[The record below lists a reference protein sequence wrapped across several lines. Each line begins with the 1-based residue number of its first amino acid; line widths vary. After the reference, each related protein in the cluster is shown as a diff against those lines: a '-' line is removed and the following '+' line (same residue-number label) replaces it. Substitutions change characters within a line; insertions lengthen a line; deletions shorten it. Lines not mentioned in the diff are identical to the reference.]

1 MWWKEPVVLPES
13 LPPVLGLVI
22 PYFMLPDLVAEN
34 NWTPYE
40 AGSLIS
46 YIGFANTIG
55 RCIAS
60 KSSSLAFPTS
70 MNQMPEDPHPQ
81 PLRLYYY
88 LILFLFLSALYIEKG
103 IWALVIS
110 EADEIDKHLR
120 LDSRKGINPSFHG
133 TANRFWKMRGGQ
145 HRKVERFQRSSEVI
159 VPRQKMY
166 CRRWKETRSYCHD
179 PESNTVAQPHV
190 VDDANVILGTPLH
203 QPPMSLITMSSVLLS
218 QPSNLHATE
227 EVLGSDLTDPSYQLY
242 WIRTSVPVMSG
253 SREVDVEEEKEEA
266 LRVHFIDISMQTSHY
281 KWADCLRV
289 NVASL
294 FLAAVACGL
303 APLVGR
309 SYNLLVCVGC
319 LFGLF
324 SGASAFLPSSLLPLV
339 STPPLRASIA
349 THSPVGSHGFIVSDS
364 IPHHLPSIAN
374 PFHLVFT
381 SIVPP
386 VVVSLKSILVVEL
399 FGLDKLTNAFG
410 HMLVIQGVASI
421 AGAIIGGHLFDTL
434 ASKAPDFIPWVN
446 PNTPLVYAAEVCF
459 YFASGSFLL
468 AALFASPLRCL
479 ATREVISATYVTPGP
494 GVVGA
499 GGGIYVDDYFEYG
512 EGGVGG
518 GEDGSAVI
526 GAAASLPPP
535 PPVIEPGTGSTSES
549 AVNLVQSPAPPQLQ
563 QPQSPPSTLQP
574 HFDSGIASYVGE
586 AMSPGGVTATIM
598 ESVEPSLP
606 PPPPQPTIP
615 DPSTILSPAPL
626 PSSLFITSTETEAQP
641 QMQAPVDLGGPD
653 IDSTLG
659 GVVVDGG
666 GGGVVDVLSDEDR
679 GEVITTAGVP
689 IGTLPSRSTI
699 QPQSPQTQATSES
712 GLTWSAPGG
721 APIVTTVPASAA
733 AEVKTSLVA
742 EEPALE
748 PVKEEE
754 EEEEM
759 EEQPRVPLS
768 SAMQPPLAA
777 SSSDIDES
785 PSTMKKDTETVAIT

>member
-1 MWWKEPVVLPES
+1 WS
-13 LPPVLGLVI
+13 
-22 PYFMLPDLVAEN
+22 
-34 NWTPYE
+34 
-40 AGSLIS
+40 
-46 YIGFANTIG
+46 
-55 RCIAS
+55 
-60 KSSSLAFPTS
+60 
-70 MNQMPEDPHPQ
+70 
-81 PLRLYYY
+81 
-88 LILFLFLSALYIEKG
+88 
-103 IWALVIS
+103 
-110 EADEIDKHLR
+110 
-120 LDSRKGINPSFHG
+120 
-133 TANRFWKMRGGQ
+133 
-145 HRKVERFQRSSEVI
+145 
-159 VPRQKMY
+159 
-166 CRRWKETRSYCHD
+166 
-179 PESNTVAQPHV
+179 
-190 VDDANVILGTPLH
+190 
-203 QPPMSLITMSSVLLS
+203 
-218 QPSNLHATE
+218 
-227 EVLGSDLTDPSYQLY
+227 
-242 WIRTSVPVMSG
+242 
-253 SREVDVEEEKEEA
+253 
-266 LRVHFIDISMQTSHY
+266 SHY

-324 SGASAFLPSSLLPLV
+324 SGASAFLLSSLLPLV

-349 THSPVGSHGFIVSDS
+349 THPLVGSH
-364 IPHHLPSIAN
+364 A
-374 PFHLVFT
+374 
-381 SIVPP
+381 

-410 HMLVIQGVASI
+410 HMLVLQGVASI

-446 PNTPLVYAAEVCF
+446 PNAPLVYAAEVCF

-479 ATREVISATYVTPGP
+479 ATREVISATYVTAGP

-499 GGGIYVDDYFEYG
+499 GGGIFVDDYFEYG
-512 EGGVGG
+512 EGGAAG

-526 GAAASLPPP
+526 GAVASLPPP
-535 PPVIEPGTGSTSES
+535 PPVTEPGTGSTSES
-549 AVNLVQSPAPPQLQ
+549 AVNLVQSSAPPQLQ
-563 QPQSPPSTLQP
+563 QPQSPPSSLQP

-598 ESVEPSLP
+598 EGVEPSLP

-626 PSSLFITSTETEAQP
+626 PSSLFITSPETETQP
-641 QMQAPVDLGGPD
+641 QMQAPVDLGGAE

-659 GVVVDGG
+659 GAVVDGG
-666 GGGVVDVLSDEDR
+666 GGGVVDVLSEEDR

-721 APIVTTVPASAA
+721 APIVTAVPASAA
-733 AEVKTSLVA
+733 AELRIQAETDMDDLEVESYAIRTHYILQSLHF
-742 EEPALE
+742 
-748 PVKEEE
+748 
-754 EEEEM
+754 
-759 EEQPRVPLS
+759 PL
-768 SAMQPPLAA
+768 
-777 SSSDIDES
+777 
-785 PSTMKKDTETVAIT
+785 THR